1 MWTLHLTRTLWMT
14 ATTGA
19 ATKPHSEEAERERQS
34 KVQILQSRGWS
45 GQQEQETLQALQ
57 SQLADLQKVKAAC
70 AANAPNKDAL
80 FDVEVNGTSRSFAA
94 LQVLNRKTLHFLFSC
109 GGAKA
114 PPPTPAGNP
123 YGGPTPYYGVRG
135 EQPAQTASEACTL
148 EHLQRLEAAGR
159 AVLSL
164 PAYLGRGGSRCAPR
178 GRGQQ
183 TQQLSPVARSGR
195 RALATTSGAPA
206 IQSGS

>member
-1 MWTLHLTRTLWMT
+1 MV
-14 ATTGA
+14 GA
-19 ATKPHSEEAERERQS
+19 A
-34 KVQILQSRGWS
+34 L
-45 GQQEQETLQALQ
+45 QQEQETLQALQ

-123 YGGPTPYYGVRG
+123 YGAMRG
-135 EQPAQTASEACTL
+135 EQRRRPPRPAPWSTCSGS
-148 EHLQRLEAAGR
+148 RR
-159 AVLSL
+159 
-164 PAYLGRGGSRCAPR
+164 RGGRFSACQP
-178 GRGQQ
+178 
-183 TQQLSPVARSGR
+183 
-195 RALATTSGAPA
+195 TSGAAEVVARRAGAANKLNSCLRSQEVGGGPLQPPPA
-206 IQSGS
+206 LPPFKVGHD